1 MFFLAPNEGKVI
13 SAARGSSSAGTQTC
27 RMDAGGHWRKRT
39 AALVTAPQRLLHGAW
54 GESPLQS
61 AVAAALYRQ
70 LEHEEFI
77 GVRRNSSVP

>member
-1 MFFLAPNEGKVI
+1 M
-13 SAARGSSSAGTQTC
+13 
-27 RMDAGGHWRKRT
+27 
-39 AALVTAPQRLLHGAW
+39 LVTAPQRLLHGAW

>member
-1 MFFLAPNEGKVI
+1 MQNGCRRTLEEED
-13 SAARGSSSAGTQTC
+13 SSAGHCPTE
-27 RMDAGGHWRKRT
+27 A
-39 AALVTAPQRLLHGAW
+39 VAW